1 MNINNTYTTGYVGWS
16 PDYKSSLTLPTLSE
30 RKLFSE
36 QTPTVKHT
44 SKLFLIRHAE
54 SEGNVDKSVYYE
66 KHDSEIVITKNGHEQ
81 AKECAASLLSL
92 TNANTIDLHVS
103 SYIRATQTS
112 YYIAEEFIMDGKT
125 VKFHE
130 NPLLRERDWGSLRDI
145 VDNRHLKKETHFNF
159 YYRPDKGESYA
170 DAYHRV
176 VTFFT
181 HLRCARQPDDT
192 SDIVIVSHG
201 EWIRLALMYLD
212 GFGVEHFT
220 ENRKNPKNASI
231 IERNF

>member
-1 MNINNTYTTGYVGWS
+1 MTIKCENYLKT
-16 PDYKSSLTLPTLSE
+16 K
-30 RKLFSE
+30 RKIM
-36 QTPTVKHT
+36 

-54 SEGNVDKSVYYE
+54 SEGNVNKSVYYE
-66 KHDSEIVITKNGHEQ
+66 KHDSEICITENGHAQ
-81 AKECAASLLSL
+81 AQECAATLLSL
-92 TNANTIDLHVS
+92 TNENTIDLHVS
-103 SYIRATQTS
+103 SYVRAIQTAN
-112 YYIAEEFIMDGKT
+112 YIGEKFIVAGKT

-145 VDNRHLKKETHFNF
+145 VDNRHLKKEAHFNF
-159 YYRPDKGESYA
+159 YYRPDHGESYA

-181 HLRCARQPDDT
+181 HLRQSRCEG
-192 SDIVIVSHG
+192 DIVIVSHG

-212 GFGVEHFT
+212 GFGVQHFAEH
-220 ENRKNPKNASI
+220 RKNPKNASI